1 MVELKAFKP
10 VEYDAGKVD
19 FASVVA
25 PPFDVIDQKQTKDL
39 HGKSP
44 YNVTHLT
51 VAQGKTAAGQVKKP
65 GKGLYEKVAKRF
77 ADWLEEGV
85 LVERG
90 EPAIYAYEARYTLD
104 GAERRMRGVVGLLR
118 IDPEYDTVLPHE
130 QIFDKPVEERLG
142 LLMETAVDLEPIE
155 LLYPGKTAEEP
166 LWAYVEGTSRSPDL
180 LATGPDGTQHLF
192 WRITDPPIIGTVT
205 QALKGKKVYIADG
218 HHRYATHIA
227 YAKRR
232 RSGDYRPPKDAPYDY
247 KLSVLVNMDDPG
259 LAVLPTHRVVLKA
272 KRKRPDAVL
281 EALADHFEIEA
292 LDGDGSV
299 RERAEAAMADADKPT
314 FALYFGKKGGLH
326 QLTTKQMPLTEDVAP
341 GKSFVWRTLDVAF
354 LQHLIVGQGFGVPEK
369 KWGDDVRYTQDWD
382 DAVGAVDK
390 GKAVGVGFHRPVR
403 TQQLRAVAD
412 AGEVMPQKST
422 FFVPK
427 LLSGACFYRIG
438 KEPAGQLPK
447 KPTS

>member
-1 MVELKAFKP
+1 MVELKAFKA
-10 VEYDAGKVD
+10 VEYDGDKVD

-25 PPFDVIDQKQTKDL
+25 PPFDVIDQKQTKEL

-65 GKGLYEKVAKRF
+65 TKGVYEKVAQRF
-77 ADWLEEGV
+77 AAWLEEGV
-85 LVERG
+85 LVKRE

-104 GAERRMRGVVGLLR
+104 GSERRMRGVVGVLR
-118 IDPEYDTVLPHE
+118 IDPEYETVVPHE
-130 QIFDKPVEERLG
+130 QIFDKPVQERLG
-142 LLMETAVDLEPIE
+142 LLTETAVDLEPIE
-155 LLYPGKTAEEP
+155 LLYPGKAIDEP

-205 QALKGKKVYIADG
+205 EALKGRKAYIADG
-218 HHRYATHIA
+218 HHRYATHVA
-227 YAKRR
+227 YAKHR
-232 RSGDYRPPKDAPYDY
+232 RSNDYRPPRDAPYDY
-247 KLSVLVNMDDPG
+247 KLSVLVNMNDPG
-259 LAVLPTHRVVLKA
+259 LTVLPTHRVVLKA
-272 KRKRPDAVL
+272 KRKTPDAVL
-281 EALADHFEIEA
+281 GALADYFDVEA
-292 LDGDGSV
+292 VEGDGPV
-299 RERAEAAMADADKPT
+299 RERAEAALDAGDKPT
-314 FALYFGKKGGLH
+314 FVLYFGKKGGLH
-326 QLTTKQMPLTEDVAP
+326 RLRAKEMPLSEDVAP
-341 GKSFVWRTLDVAF
+341 DKSFVWRTLEVAY

-382 DAVGAVDK
+382 DAVAAVDD

-438 KEPAGQLPK
+438 REPAGQLPK